1 MVRSA
6 WASVLLGLTVA
17 ATSPGILAQG
27 QDPGRT
33 GGVELKQNWPNPFNP
48 STTIPFRL
56 GDGLFTDGHRPVV
69 SLRIYNV
76 LTQLVAIP
84 ILQGSGESLD
94 GIRLEWNGTGEYSA
108 YWDGRVLNSDRE
120 AASGI
125 YVYQLVVD
133 GRRFMKKMVVAK

>member
-1 MVRSA
+1 MVRLA
-6 WASVLLGLTVA
+6 WAIALLGFTVA
-17 ATSPGILAQG
+17 AASPRVCAQA
-27 QDPGRT
+27 QDQS

-56 GDGLFTDGHRPVV
+56 GEGLFGEGHRPVV

-84 ILQGSGESLD
+84 IVQGSGEPLD
-94 GIRLEWNGTGEYSA
+94 GIQLEWNGTGEYTA
-108 YWDGRVLNSDRE
+108 YWDGRVLNSNRE

-133 GRRFMKKMVVAK
+133 GRRYTRKMVVAK